1 MRTRTERFKL
11 LDEEALTRSAYPH
24 TLLSNSL
31 TPSLSNSHHLRLVIL
46 SHLAARKH
54 RRLPLLLVQQRVR
67 LAQVGRR
74 HQLWLGQRLE
84 PG

>member
-11 LDEEALTRSAYPH
+11 LDEGALKRSVGQVESF
-24 TLLSNSL
+24 LV
-31 TPSLSNSHHLRLVIL
+31 RLVIL